1 MVHGSDKHKTLYI
14 VRHGQT
20 DFNANGIL
28 QGKTI
33 DAPLNQT
40 GKAQMRAFY
49 EHYKHI
55 PFDLVITSEL
65 QRSIQSVQPF
75 INSGIRHVV
84 DERISEFSWG
94 ENEGKPLDAIII
106 HNYKKMLDSWNEGEL
121 HACIPGGES
130 GLSLQN
136 RVQSFTAH
144 IRDTQAE
151 KVLICTHGRTLK
163 MLIVQLM
170 EWKISQM
177 ETIRHSNAA
186 LFQLIYNNHKFQ
198 LEKNND
204 LDHLPHHL
212 RHDAAWDK

>member
-1 MVHGSDKHKTLYI
+1 MKHSSAKHKTLYI

-20 DFNANGIL
+20 DFNASGIL

-40 GKAQMRAFY
+40 GIAQMNAFF
-49 EHYKHI
+49 EHYKDI

-65 QRSIQSVQPF
+65 KRSIQSVQSF
-75 INSGIRHVV
+75 INSGIEHIV
-84 DERISEFSWG
+84 DERITEFSWG

-106 HNYKKMLDSWNEGEL
+106 NNYKNMLEAWNEGRL
-121 HACIPGGES
+121 HFAIPGGES

-136 RVQSFTAH
+136 RVQSFAEH
-144 IRDTQAE
+144 IRNLPAE

-170 EWKISQM
+170 NWKINQM
-177 ETIRHSNAA
+177 ESIRHSNGA
-186 LFQLIYNNHKFQ
+186 LFQLTYDEKEFQ

-204 LDHLPHHL
+204 LTHLPRHL
-212 RHDAAWDK
+212 RFDAAWDK